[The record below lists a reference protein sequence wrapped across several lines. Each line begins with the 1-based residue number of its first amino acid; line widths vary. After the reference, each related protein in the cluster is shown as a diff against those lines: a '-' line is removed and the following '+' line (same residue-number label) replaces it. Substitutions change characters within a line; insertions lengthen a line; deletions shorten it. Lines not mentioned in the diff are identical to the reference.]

1 VKSLSA
7 QKSIYIP
14 KRTKKKQENRNAKD
28 EGVERYEKEARK
40 KRERNEKET
49 RKDIRRNFLAS
60 LENAWGTS
68 WK

>member
-40 KRERNEKET
+40 KRERNEKRYKKKFFSFT
-49 RKDIRRNFLAS
+49 
-60 LENAWGTS
+60 
-68 WK
+68 